1 VVCPEINE
9 QEVRELIGR
18 FFAAYKQANIDDLLA
33 LYSDTVDYY
42 NFGKVDRSTV
52 RGDKVSYFNRWP
64 QVKFELAGKINFS
77 PAPDGGQK
85 IIFDLLFDTHSPS
98 AREPESRHKNGKA
111 RHEWILKR
119 EGSTLK
125 IIMER
130 QKVYYR
136 HEKTN

>member
-1 VVCPEINE
+1 
-9 QEVRELIGR
+9 
-18 FFAAYKQANIDDLLA
+18 

-42 NFGKVDRSTV
+42 HFGKVDKSTV

-64 QVKFELAGKINFS
+64 RVRFELAGKINFS

-85 IIFDLLFDTHSPS
+85 VNFDLFFDTYSPN
-98 AREPESRHKNGKA
+98 REPDNRHRNGKA

-125 IIMER
+125 ITMER
-130 QKVYYR
+130 QKIYYR
-136 HEKTN
+136 HERPD